1 MTLTTPLAEEE
12 YFKGFKIFDVTYKVV
27 KSHAIQT
34 SLLVPRTACKGPRPV
49 IVRFH
54 GGGLVSGTR
63 LYAPWF
69 SSYLL
74 KYALDHSAII
84 ISPDYRLLPE
94 ACGLDILADISSLWT
109 WLFTSLHAY
118 ILLRDPIYSYCG
130 IDMKRIMVSGESA
143 GGWLALQSA
152 FMHPGQ
158 IKAILGIFPMLDLGD
173 DHFTHGG
180 RKSSG
185 TQHDDEPNGAGGGD
199 DIESCSTVGTSA
211 AVPNRQVKANMAG
224 IGMLLDNAIVDDY
237 VTSAQTHPDRVVSSI
252 MPPERMDF
260 SVALFQHGRVGELLG
275 RSRVLYPLELLEEV
289 GRAGTRL
296 PPLLI
301 VHGTD
306 DTVVPVEGSVRFARE
321 WETWQRDSAVRL
333 VLRPGEHGFEG
344 KARAE
349 EESWLREVLEW
360 VADRWLN

>member
-109 WLFTSLHAY
+109 WLFTSLHTY

-180 RKSSG
+180 RKSS
-185 TQHDDEPNGAGGGD
+185 
-199 DIESCSTVGTSA
+199 
-211 AVPNRQVKANMAG
+211 